1 MDNVEAILH
10 KLEDFNMLRL
20 VRITGNY
27 YQIHCPNTEGHNGG
41 EDKHPSC
48 GVLLHDE
55 VRNGKTFK
63 AGWCHCFSCG
73 YSRML
78 PGVVT
83 DILKKKNIAKSGI
96 DWLKENIPG
105 FEIAEDDFD
114 YLIPKEIS
122 ADIVNKYAINYIT
135 SLTQQEPQYI
145 SEQELASYRLTV
157 PYMYERRLT
166 DEIIA
171 RYDVGFDANFRPEG
185 SKNPVPCITFP
196 IRDINGN
203 TVSFCRRSIKGKKF
217 FMPKGIEKPLY
228 GIYELPKDAKSV
240 IVCESCFNALTCAAY
255 GYNAVALLGTGTES
269 EISQLQRLG
278 ANEYVLCLDNDDAGH
293 RGIKKLKKALSSIA
307 IVWTVTIPPIVDP
320 QTGESKNRDVNDLTK
335 EEFDYYYSQ
344 RE

>member
-1 MDNVEAILH
+1 MIDVSIIVD
-10 KLEDFNMLRL
+10 KLDEMSLLRKSRQ
-20 VRITGNY
+20 VGDW
-27 YQIHCPNTEGHNGG
+27 YQCYCPFHNDGK
-41 EDKHPSC
+41 EKKPSF
-48 GVLLHDE
+48 GILLHDQY
-55 VRNGKTFK
+55 RNGNKYP
-63 AGWCHCFSCG
+63 AGFGHCFTCSFAG
-73 YSRML
+73 SL
-78 PGVVT
+78 T
-83 DILKKKNIAKSGI
+83 TTISKILETKDIRRSGI

-114 YLIPKEIS
+114 YLIPKEVS
-122 ADIVNKYAINYIT
+122 ADIVNKYAINYIN
-135 SLTQQEPQYI
+135 SLTNQKPVYV

-166 DEIIA
+166 DDIIA
-171 RYDVGFDANFRPEG
+171 KYDVGFDANFRPEG

-217 FMPKGIEKPLY
+217 FMPKGIEKPVY
-228 GIYELPKDAKSV
+228 GIYELPKNAKSV
-240 IVCESCFNALTCAAY
+240 VICESCFNCLTAVSY

-293 RGIKKLKKALSSIA
+293 RGIKKLKKALSPIA